1 MTENKREELKNVKE
15 LIECG
20 MFTEEE
26 IMNDPK
32 RTIKEKQML
41 GLLKD
46 SKTNE
51 TTIKTNETEYTIEQL
66 LDERDNIVDT
76 ALKDNHILQHI
87 LNHSDNIAE
96 AYTVLNFDTVVKNEY
111 QIDKESEK
119 ESRMYDSIADC
130 FYSVS
135 DINGQLA
142 YEIIQAFI
150 IAIINNDWCFIAEI
164 FNGNM
169 DYYTANSYSL
179 NKARISLDRKAFW
192 ENENKTANE
201 KDNT

>member
-1 MTENKREELKNVKE
+1 MTENKRQELKNIKE
-15 LIECG
+15 LIECSS
-20 MFTEEE
+20 FTEKD
-26 IMNDPK
+26 IINDTK

-41 GLLKD
+41 GLLKS
-46 SKTNE
+46 SKNNE
-51 TTIKTNETEYTIEQL
+51 TIETNETEYTIEQL

-76 ALKDNHILQHI
+76 ALKDNPMLQHI

-111 QIDKESEK
+111 QIDKESKK

-150 IAIINNDWCFIAEI
+150 IAIINNDWCFIAEM

-169 DYYTANSYSL
+169 DYCTANSYSL

-192 ENENKTANE
+192 ENENKTENE

>member
-1 MTENKREELKNVKE
+1 MTKNKREELKNVKE

-20 MFTEEE
+20 IFTEEE
-26 IMNDPK
+26 IINDPK

-51 TTIKTNETEYTIEQL
+51 TIKTNKVEYTIEQL

-111 QIDKESEK
+111 QIDKESKK

-169 DYYTANSYSL
+169 DYCTANSYSL
-179 NKARISLDRKAFW
+179 NKARISLDAKAFW
-192 ENENKTANE
+192 ENE

>member
-1 MTENKREELKNVKE
+1 MLKNWLNVV
-15 LIECG
+15 L
-20 MFTEEE
+20 FTEEE

-51 TTIKTNETEYTIEQL
+51 TIETNETEYTIEQL
-66 LDERDNIVDT
+66 LDEVNNIVDT
-76 ALKDNHILQHI
+76 ALKDNPMLQYI

-111 QIDKESEK
+111 KIDKESEK
-119 ESRMYDSIADC
+119 ESRMYNSIADC

-142 YEIIQAFI
+142 YEIVKAFI
-150 IAIINNDWCFIAEI
+150 IAIIENDWCFIAEI

-169 DYYTANSYSL
+169 DYCRANSYSL

>member
-26 IMNDPK
+26 IINDPK

-51 TTIKTNETEYTIEQL
+51 TIKTNEAEYTIEQL
-66 LDERDNIVDT
+66 LDERGNIVDT